1 MTNIISEISKT
12 ALVFLIAFLFV
23 SMIITQI
30 TELKGLGLIKLSGIY
45 IGISFIVFIFE
56 IKIYDIDDENGL
68 ALNAILS
75 QLWPLLLLSKI
86 LKSWEDGKNEEKKRE
101 IISNYNQIEKLK
113 ERNSL
118 LEKEVY

>member
-45 IGISFIVFIFE
+45 IGISFIVFIFK